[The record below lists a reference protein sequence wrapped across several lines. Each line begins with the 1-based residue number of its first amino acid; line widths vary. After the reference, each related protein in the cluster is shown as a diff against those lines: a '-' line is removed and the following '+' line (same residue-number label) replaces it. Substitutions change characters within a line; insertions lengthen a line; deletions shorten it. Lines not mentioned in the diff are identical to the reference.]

1 MAHMT
6 AMNLLIAACVL
17 LSAAL
22 IAVCISF
29 AMYRKKAKKDLKS
42 ARMRAININFP
53 KKMFLYCSEI
63 LDTYPGDCLIWND
76 AEREEYL
83 VELYRI
89 MLDQMYKETHRAG
102 DDNIDFRSLR
112 LLWDL
117 RRHEYRYLKAVI
129 SYYEENDHDGEIR
142 KQIRM
147 FGPSRIY
154 KQFDEFLRSVPVLVG
169 GWRRIV
175 LGNSERLDTF
185 MNMFYKSEWYEP
197 RTLKNTENP
206 EKYGF

>member
-1 MAHMT
+1 MT

-17 LSAAL
+17 LSAVL

-29 AMYRKKAKKDLKS
+29 AMYKKKAQKDLRA
-42 ARMRAININFP
+42 ARRRAININFP
-53 KKMFLYCSEI
+53 KRMFLYCSKI
-63 LDTYPGDCLIWND
+63 LDTYPDDCLIWNGT
-76 AEREEYL
+76 EREEYL

-89 MLDQMYKETHRAG
+89 MLDLMYSETHRSG
-102 DDNIDFRSLR
+102 DDKINFRSLR

-129 SYYEENDHDGEIR
+129 SYYEDNDHDGEIM
-142 KQIRM
+142 KQIR
-147 FGPSRIY
+147 RIGLNSVY
-154 KQFDEFLRSVPVLVG
+154 KQFDEFLKRVPFLIG
-169 GWRRIV
+169 EWGRIV
-175 LGNSERLDTF
+175 SDNSERLDRF
-185 MNMFYKSEWYEP
+185 MDMFYKSDWYEP